1 MTGNWAPQKESRQ
14 IVTAGSSVAAHKLA
28 FVLKLNFTEPE
39 DLKRQIISQAAG
51 QGGMISSFFV
61 FCG

>member
-1 MTGNWAPQKESRQ
+1 MTGNWAPQKELRQ

-51 QGGMISSFFV
+51 KEV
-61 FCG
+61 

>member
-28 FVLKLNFTEPE
+28 FVLKVNFTELE

-51 QGGMISSFFV
+51 QGEMISSCFA
-61 FCG
+61 GK

>member
-1 MTGNWAPQKESRQ
+1 MTSNWASQKESRQ

-28 FVLKLNFTEPE
+28 FVLKVNFTELE

-51 QGGMISSFFV
+51 QGEMNSSCFL
-61 FCG
+61 GK

>member
-28 FVLKLNFTEPE
+28 FVLKVNFTELE

-51 QGGMISSFFV
+51 QGEMISSCFV
-61 FCG
+61 GK